1 MHVGDEK
8 TLLLLEDEAK
18 HVCLKND
25 RVVDYLCYDSNKPS
39 SASLA
44 SPPLHF
50 NRRGFRK
57 LFISFSGDDV
67 WVTVD
72 RDDIGIG

>member
-25 RVVDYLCYDSNKPS
+25 RVVDYCATIPISRP
-39 SASLA
+39 AHLA
-44 SPPLHF
+44 SPSAPF
-50 NRRGFRK
+50 QRGFRK

-67 WVTVD
+67 
-72 RDDIGIG
+72 